1 MASVVIVPHRNAETT
16 YFENLHGLVRFSHS
30 AEFITMM
37 RCGIFFVVAILLS
50 HIAIGPIAVVGWNIA
65 LDVTTQAGGAFGGSP
80 FIVQPIVTV
89 NDKRGELRRNFEGR
103 ATVQIGSFSN
113 GRSVR
118 VWKEGEPITNAAA
131 ESTFVS
137 ENVVDG
143 QAIFK
148 GLGIDAAGQGYTLQF
163 TLYDE
168 YDLVMGTVLGE
179 EFDVVVGDA
188 YRLELTTQPESA
200 YGGSAFGSQPI
211 AAIHDRGGNI
221 VADVNEGMVR

>member
-1 MASVVIVPHRNAETT
+1 
-16 YFENLHGLVRFSHS
+16 
-30 AEFITMM
+30 MM
-37 RCGIFFVVAILLS
+37 RCGIFFPVAILLS
-50 HIAIGPIAVVGWNIA
+50 NIAIGPIAVVGWNIA

-89 NDKRGELRRNFEGR
+89 NDKRGELQRNFEGR
-103 ATVQIGSFSN
+103 ATVQIGSFPN

-118 VWKEGEPITNAAA
+118 VWREGEPITNAAA

-143 QAIFK
+143 LAIFK
-148 GLGIDAAGQGYTLQF
+148 GLGIDAAGRGYTLQF

-168 YDLVMGTVLGE
+168 YDLAMGTVLGE
-179 EFDVVVGDA
+179 EFDVEVGDA
-188 YRLELTTQPESA
+188 YRLVLTTQPESA

-211 AAIHDRGGNI
+211 AAINDRGGNI
-221 VADVNEGMVR
+221 VADVNEGMVRSEGI